1 MKALF
6 LDFDGL
12 ICDTESAARRSW
24 EGLYLRL
31 DHELP
36 ARVWSTMVGNSSG
49 HVIAAADLGA
59 RLGRP
64 VTADELCWRA
74 ARKAELA
81 AAEPLLPGVLAL
93 LDAARERGLGL
104 AVVSSSAGDWVRGH
118 LARLGVLD
126 RFSAVVTGDDV
137 PVHKPAPDLYL
148 HALAMTGLTT
158 AHVVAFEDSPTGVA
172 AAAAAGLRCVAVPNS
187 TGDPSALGAAT
198 LVVPSLAGL
207 DLDVLAAPVVSELAS
222 EPFHTAAPR
231 ASMTSVGEEES

>member
-24 EGLYLRL
+24 ELLYARL

-36 ARVWSTMVGNSSG
+36 ARVWSAMAGDSSG
-49 HVIAAADLGA
+49 HVTAAADLGA

-64 VTADELCWRA
+64 VTAEELSWRA
-74 ARKAELA
+74 ACKAELA
-81 AAEPLLPGVLAL
+81 DAQPLRPGVVAL

-104 AVVSSSAGDWVRGH
+104 AVVSSSAAHWVRGH

-126 RFSAVVTGDDV
+126 RFGAVVTGDDV

-148 HALAMTGLTT
+148 HALAVTGLTA
-158 AHVVAFEDSPTGVA
+158 AHVVAFEDSPAGVA
-172 AAAAAGLRCVAVPNS
+172 AATAAGLLCVGVPNGA
-187 TGDPSALGAAT
+187 GDPAALGAAT

-207 DLDVLAAPVVSELAS
+207 DLDVLAGQVVSELAS
-222 EPFHTAAPR
+222 GPSTTAARR
-231 ASMTSVGEEES
+231 ASMTTVGEEQE